1 MSLLQGLPR
10 RRLLHCLLAASLA
23 GFCLPA
29 IPAASR
35 PVVVATFSI
44 LGDLAAR
51 IGGDRIE
58 LHVLVGPDSD
68 GHMYQPTPADS
79 RLLGTAALVITNGM
93 GFEGWMQ
100 RLVTASGYA
109 GNVVTASNGIEPLF
123 TGEGREREPDPHA
136 WQSLA
141 NIRLYIANIV
151 TGLAAVAPADAGYFS
166 ANAAILLNDIDLLE
180 HELLTAM
187 ATLPPERR
195 TVVTSHD
202 AFAYFGVAYGLSFV
216 APVGINTDSEASA
229 KDVAAL
235 IRQIHAEHIAA
246 VFVENIT
253 DPRLLERIAAET
265 GASRGGTLFSD
276 ALSAADG
283 PAGTYLDMM
292 RHNIHTLVRA
302 LGAASPTR
310 SFP

>member
-1 MSLLQGLPR
+1 MSSLRYLPR
-10 RRLLHCLLAASLA
+10 RHMFYCLLGAAFA
-23 GFCLPA
+23 GFCPLA
-29 IPAASR
+29 VPAASH

-44 LGDLAAR
+44 LGDLTTR

-79 RLLGTAALVITNGM
+79 RLLGTAALVITNGL

-109 GNVVTASNGIEPLF
+109 GAAVTASNGIEPLF

-151 TGLAAVAPADAGYFS
+151 IGLAGIAPADASFFS
-166 ANAAILLNDIDLLE
+166 ANAAALLDDIDLLE
-180 HELLTAM
+180 HEINTAV
-187 ATLPPERR
+187 AALPPERR

-202 AFAYFGVAYGLSFV
+202 AFAYFGAAYGLSFV

-235 IRQIHAEHIAA
+235 IRQIRAERIAA

-253 DPRLLERIAAET
+253 DPRLLDRIAAET
-265 GASRGGTLFSD
+265 GASRGGTLYSD
-276 ALSAADG
+276 ALSAAEG

-302 LGAASPTR
+302 LGAASPER
-310 SFP
+310 SLP